1 MAMHFLSSLP
11 SPVPPDFTP
20 SPDETWALLSSPP
33 PSPPPSLPSSPPS
46 YAVPNNLII
55 SFDKDTIDQSPRLTS
70 LLQQRGR
77 EGGRGGG
84 RVESVRLSGTHLT
97 PNTPQGV
104 LDVAMEGGGEGGREG
119 GQVWDSY
126 GRKWVEE
133 VGAGGAGGGG
143 AGGAAAQAV
152 ARTAKRELDA

>member
-1 MAMHFLSSLP
+1 
-11 SPVPPDFTP
+11 
-20 SPDETWALLSSPP
+20 
-33 PSPPPSLPSSPPS
+33 
-46 YAVPNNLII
+46 VPNNLIV

-84 RVESVRLSGTHLT
+84 RVETVRLAGTHLT

-104 LDVAMEGGGEGGREG
+104 LDVGMEGAGEGGGEGG
-119 GQVWDSY
+119 QVWDAY

-133 VGAGGAGGGG
+133 AGWAGGGA